1 MRYPLRALDALYLA
15 CGWIAALALVAIGVL
30 ILISI
35 VSRPLGIYVPG
46 LNAYAGYAM
55 AASTFFGL
63 SYAFRRGSHIR
74 VNLMLN
80 HLSGTGRRAGEIW
93 CLVIASA
100 LTAFLAYYM
109 IKLLLVTIDFGDV
122 SEAADATPLWIP
134 QLSLAIG
141 GTIFAIAVF
150 DRLLRV
156 LLDLE
161 PAAFKGVG
169 ETQAE

>member
-1 MRYPLRALDALYLA
+1 MRYPTALLDGLYRL
-15 CGWIAALALVAIGVL
+15 CGWIAAGALVTIGIL

-74 VNLMLN
+74 VNLMLSR
-80 HLSGTGRRAGEIW
+80 LKGGRRKQGEIW
-93 CLVIASA
+93 CLAIAGG
-100 LTAFLAYYM
+100 LGIFLAYYL
-109 IKLLLVTIDFGDV
+109 IKLMVVTIDFGDV

-141 GTIFAIAVF
+141 GTVFAIALI

-156 LLDLE
+156 LLGIE
-161 PAAFKGVG
+161 PADLGGG
-169 ETQAE
+169 EVQAE